1 MNVLTLTGLL
11 MGITL
16 TLKSHG
22 ADWQGPRIGLMMAGT
37 GLAFVRLYAGRG
49 FW

>member
-1 MNVLTLTGLL
+1 MNVLTLTGFL

-22 ADWQGPRIGLMMAGT
+22 ADWQGPRVGLMTART
-37 GLAFVRLYAGRG
+37 GLAFAELYAGG
-49 FW
+49 GLW